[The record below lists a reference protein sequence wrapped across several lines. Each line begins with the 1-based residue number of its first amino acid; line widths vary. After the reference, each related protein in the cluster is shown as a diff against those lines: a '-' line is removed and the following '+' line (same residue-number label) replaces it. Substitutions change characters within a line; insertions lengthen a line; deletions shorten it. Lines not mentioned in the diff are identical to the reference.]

1 MIKKTDSEIL
11 KSIPVAE
18 YMKIRQYVIDL
29 VLKSEHKSVMIPSM
43 PKLGEM
49 FGVAR
54 MTVHKALKD
63 LIKDKYLISRPGIGT
78 FVNPDKIAEFHKWK
92 PSSII
97 GLIAGD
103 GMNLYYDYYFGSLA
117 AHTYLKLVECGYI
130 IKPITLSSSDPEKIA
145 AEMNN
150 YSIAGLVWISP
161 GEKGVAAL
169 KKMDKAELPVVTLQG
184 TVEGINSVNMDYE
197 LEGYKAGKIF
207 LGEGRRNVVFAITR
221 DIPLVHLQLDGLKRA
236 FSEAGVKFNN
246 GLVLKDIK
254 DLDYLFELGIDV
266 QAIYLEGP
274 YLPETMAVLKDRR
287 IDIKKRCR
295 ILTGRN
301 DMADVPDFSGL
312 VRDHLFEDEAVAV
325 VNMISRMLTRKDF
338 SIEHKLIKFP
348 ISPFGIESNQEQSA
362 KNVRFA
368 AMKGVSRFGDVHSIA
383 NLETMQR
390 K

>member
-1 MIKKTDSEIL
+1 
-11 KSIPVAE
+11 
-18 YMKIRQYVIDL
+18 MKIRQYVIDL
-29 VLKSEHKSVMIPSM
+29 VIKSEHKSVMIPSM
-43 PKLGEM
+43 PRLGEM

-78 FVNPDKIAEFHKWK
+78 FSNPGKMLEFNKWK
-92 PSSII
+92 TSRTIGMII
-97 GLIAGD
+97 GD
-103 GMNLYYDYYFGSLA
+103 GMILYYDYYIGSLA
-117 AHTYLKLVECGYI
+117 AYAWLKLVEAGYI
-130 IKPITLSSSDPEKIA
+130 IKPITLTSSDPDKIA
-145 AEMNN
+145 AEMKN
-150 YSIAGLVWISP
+150 YSLDGLIWISP
-161 GEKGVAAL
+161 GDKGAAAL
-169 KKMDKAELPVVTLQG
+169 KKMDKAELPIVTLQE
-184 TVEGINSVNMDYE
+184 TIEGINSVNMNYE
-197 LEGYKAGKIF
+197 QEGYEAGKIF

-221 DIPLVHLQLDGLKRA
+221 DIPLAQLQLDGLKRA
-236 FSEAGVKFNN
+236 FNEAGVKFNN

-287 IDIKKRCR
+287 IDTKQHCR

-301 DMADVPDFSGL
+301 DISDVPDFSGL
-312 VRDHLFEDEAVAV
+312 VRDHLFESEAVAV

-348 ISPFGIESNQEQSA
+348 ISPVGIESNQEQSA

-368 AMKGVSRFGDVHSIA
+368 AMKGISRFP
-383 NLETMQR
+383 ETPAALQMQTAYSES
-390 K
+390 KKFTN

>member
-1 MIKKTDSEIL
+1 MIKKADSEIL

-78 FVNPDKIAEFHKWK
+78 FINPDKIAEFHKWK
-92 PSSII
+92 TSRII
-97 GLIAGD
+97 GLITGD

-117 AHTYLKLVECGYI
+117 AHAWLKLVEDGYI
-130 IKPITLSSSDPEKIA
+130 IKPVTLASADPDKIA
-145 AEMNN
+145 GEMKN
-150 YSIAGLVWISP
+150 YSLDGLVWIAP

-169 KKMDKAELPVVTLQG
+169 KKMNKAELPVVTLQG
-184 TVEGINSVNMDYE
+184 VVEGINSVNMDYE
-197 LEGYKAGKIF
+197 LEGYEAGKIF

-221 DIPLVHLQLDGLKRA
+221 DITLAQLQLDGLKRA

-274 YLPETMAVLKDRR
+274 YLQETMAVLKDRR

-301 DMADVPDFSGL
+301 DMADVPDFCGL

-348 ISPFGIESNQEQSA
+348 ISPAGIESNQEQSA